1 MKVEKELIPKNEFK
15 DQAYLAKVKKY
26 LVQMELWDKR
36 TLNPHD
42 LSGGEKQRLALLIAF
57 LKDSKLV
64 ILDEPTAGLDHKRMN
79 LVADAIKAKINE
91 TPVILITHYIEL
103 MFKTCNTA
111 YLLSEIENKKISA
124 SGNEDRILSFLKNS

>member
-1 MKVEKELIPKNEFK
+1 MKVEKELIPKNKFK

-57 LKDSKLV
+57 LKDSKLI
-64 ILDEPTAGLDHKRMN
+64 ILDEPTAGLDHKRM
-79 LVADAIKAKINE
+79 
-91 TPVILITHYIEL
+91 ILLL
-103 MFKTCNTA
+103 MPLKRKSTKH
-111 YLLSEIENKKISA
+111 LLYS
-124 SGNEDRILSFLKNS
+124 